1 MLYLFPFTCS
11 APEILKLDPLTA
23 HPFLELAKG
32 NTVVQCR
39 SLANRRAS
47 NPEGFENSSCVLATR
62 GFSTGKHY
70 WEVIV
75 GTKPKWRI
83 GVVKGTVSRKG
94 KMIRAPE
101 AGAWLIGLKEG
112 RFYEA
117 FTSPS
122 VTLPINSR
130 PQRIGIF
137 LNYEKGE
144 LIFYNADNPDELTPL
159 YTFHA
164 EFQGKLY
171 PVLDVCWQERGTNPQ
186 PLILPFP
193 ERVVKTL

>member
-1 MLYLFPFTCS
+1 MYFS
-11 APEILKLDPLTA
+11 VISIAPEVLKLDPLTA
-23 HPFLELAKG
+23 HPLLELSRG
-32 NTVVQCR
+32 NTVVQCK
-39 SLANRRAS
+39 SPAGRRGS

-70 WEVIV
+70 WEVFV
-75 GTKPKWRI
+75 GTKQKWRI

-94 KMIRAPE
+94 KMIRSPE

-112 RFYEA
+112 RYEA

-122 VTLPINSR
+122 VCLPIQTR

-137 LNYEKGE
+137 LIYEKGE
-144 LIFYNADNPDELTPL
+144 LIFYNADSPDELIPL
-159 YTFHA
+159 YTFYA

-186 PLILPFP
+186 PLILPTSVAIKAP
-193 ERVVKTL
+193 